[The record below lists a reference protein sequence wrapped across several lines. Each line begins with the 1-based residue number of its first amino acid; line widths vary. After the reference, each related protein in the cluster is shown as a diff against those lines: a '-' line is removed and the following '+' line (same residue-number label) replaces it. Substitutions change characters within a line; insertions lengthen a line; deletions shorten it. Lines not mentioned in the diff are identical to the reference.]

1 LGRNGEQR
9 NGAEVGDASVPN
21 VGVEGSAVDES
32 SFADDAPPD
41 AAGSDVAV
49 NDSAGGTDGG
59 TLADATGGDAAGGG
73 DVGADGTGN
82 TDGGGGGDATSD
94 AAMPPDSGHGGPDA
108 SVDATPPPDA
118 SGDGSRDASSDALPH
133 PDSSSGDSGACDFA
147 GTWGSRLTID
157 VSWAPQGLT
166 SIILAPGTGQIKQWI
181 KGVRVVSGKS
191 LTDTTIV
198 CGVALPDFQETAIA
212 GSETYGVRFPN
223 SLFDN
228 GYLPSFTVNGTVSG
242 FTAGS
247 TYATTETAALLG
259 LTLTNPTT
267 APWPSTVTTSVD
279 SDKDGKPGVTIDVAQ
294 GSPYSDIP
302 TEFPPFFQM
311 PARAKEL
318 YVAIRQVTQVSGTVD
333 DCDHASGTITI
344 PQIQTSGSGGT
355 SKYAIDSHVLGCM
368 LESGADCSASQAS
381 FVDNTQP
388 VFTPSGTT
396 DFHSLRLAAG
406 ATCADVRSM
415 LP

>member
-1 LGRNGEQR
+1 M
-9 NGAEVGDASVPN
+9 PN
-21 VGVEGSAVDES
+21 IGVEGGAFDDS
-32 SFADDAPPD
+32 SFADELPLDASDFDSPAVDGTGSPD
-41 AAGSDVAV
+41 
-49 NDSAGGTDGG
+49 GTGNV
-59 TLADATGGDAAGGG
+59 DATGGGDAIASVDGPGSTDSGGS
-73 DVGADGTGN
+73 
-82 TDGGGGGDATSD
+82 GDATGD
-94 AAMPPDSGHGGPDA
+94 AGLPPDAGDGGSDA
-108 SVDATPPPDA
+108 SVDATSPPDA
-118 SGDGSRDASSDALPH
+118 TADGSHDASSDGGSPG
-133 PDSSSGDSGACDFA
+133 PDSSNGDSGACDFA
-147 GTWGSRLTID
+147 GTWGSRLTIN
-157 VSWAPQGLT
+157 VSWSPQGQT

-181 KGVRVVSGKS
+181 KGVRVVNGKS
-191 LTDTTIV
+191 LTDTTVV

-223 SLFDN
+223 TLFDS

-247 TYATTETAALLG
+247 TYTTTETAVLLG
-259 LTLTNPTT
+259 LTMNNPTT

-279 SDKDGKPGVTIDVAQ
+279 SDKDGKPGVTIDAAQ

-302 TEFPPFFQM
+302 TEFPPLFAM

-318 YVAIRQVTQVSGTVD
+318 YVAIRQVTQVTGTVD

-344 PQIQTSGSGGT
+344 PQIQSSGAGGT

-368 LESGADCSASQAS
+368 LESGSDCSASQAS

-396 DFHSLRLAAG
+396 DFHSLRLATG